1 MADRGARELPLDT
14 GRIGARIRA
23 ERKAR
28 RMTVEA
34 LAEALRDAADERVSR
49 RMPKLRDL
57 CRTIRGHEAGEHP
70 PGPRYRMLYAAV
82 FRMSEEEL
90 FGSGRL
96 ASRWSVPDDDD
107 SFTPDDEERLDL
119 AGSSPQRHDPGVVD
133 ALGVVLNGQRR
144 TEDVIGSA
152 PLIEAVRGQLAVV
165 SGLVGEA
172 RGEPRKKIVHI
183 ASQWAQFYGWLQSNT
198 GNLTVGGGWLD
209 RALEWA
215 IESDDQNLISEVLSF
230 KGHIASMS
238 EQVGA
243 MIGLSTAALRRDGLY
258 PGQYAISSALRARGH
273 AMAGDLFLM
282 EVNLDLADKHAVAA
296 RERQEEAPPWLY
308 YHSPA
313 LFVLQRG
320 LAYRYAGHYRPA
332 YHLRAAEALT
342 RGLDGLPAELRE
354 SEWAG
359 EFVYQLGHAYL
370 KADEHDRAIAV
381 ADDLYSLA
389 VRLDSQRL
397 TDQASDLRSLTGH
410 SAT

>member
-1 MADRGARELPLDT
+1 MPADPH
-14 GRIGARIRA
+14 RIGARIRA

-28 RMTVEA
+28 RLTVEA
-34 LAEALRDAADERVSR
+34 LAEAVRDAANERVRR

-82 FRMSEEEL
+82 FGMSEEEL
-90 FGSGRL
+90 FAADADESQWSL
-96 ASRWSVPDDDD
+96 AADET
-107 SFTPDDEERLDL
+107 FTPDDEERLER
-119 AGSSPQRHDPGVVD
+119 AERTPGRHDPGVVD
-133 ALGVVLNGQRR
+133 ALGAVLNGQRR

-165 SGLVGEA
+165 SGLVSEA

-215 IESDDQNLISEVLSF
+215 IEADDPNLISEVLSF
-230 KGHIASMS
+230 KGHIAWMS

-258 PGQYAISSALRARGH
+258 PGQYAMSSALRARGH
-273 AMAGDLFLM
+273 AMVGDLFLM
-282 EVNLDLADKHAVAA
+282 EVNLDLADKHAAAA
-296 RERQEEAPPWLY
+296 RERLDEAPPWLY

-313 LFVLQRG
+313 LFILHRG
-320 LAYRYAGHYRPA
+320 LAYRYAGHYKPA
-332 YHLRAAEALT
+332 YHLRAADALT
-342 RGLDGLPAELRE
+342 RGLEELPAEVRE

-359 EFVYQLGHAYL
+359 EFVFQLGHAYL
-370 KADEHDRAIAV
+370 KADERERAVAV

-389 VRLDSQRL
+389 VRLDSERL
-397 TDQASDLRSLTGH
+397 TEQATDLRSRTGH
-410 SAT
+410 SAR

>member
-1 MADRGARELPLDT
+1 MPVDPY
-14 GRIGARIRA
+14 RIGARLRG

-34 LAEALRDAADERVSR
+34 LAEAVRDAADERVRR

-70 PGPRYRMLYAAV
+70 PGPRYKMLYAAV
-82 FRMSEEEL
+82 FGMSEEEL
-90 FGSGRL
+90 F
-96 ASRWSVPDDDD
+96 ADDADTSQWTVAATDD
-107 SFTPDDEERLDL
+107 SFTPDDEERLER
-119 AGSSPQRHDPGVVD
+119 AGRAPQRHDPGVVD
-133 ALGVVLNGQRR
+133 ALGAVLNGQRR

-165 SGLVGEA
+165 SGLVSEA
-172 RGEPRKKIVHI
+172 RGEPRKKVVHI

-215 IESDDQNLISEVLSF
+215 IEADDPNLISEVLSF

-258 PGQYAISSALRARGH
+258 PGQYAMSSALRARGH
-273 AMAGDLFLM
+273 AMVGDLFLM
-282 EVNLDLADKHAVAA
+282 EVNLDLADKHAAAA

-313 LFVLQRG
+313 LFILHRG

-332 YHLRAAEALT
+332 YHLRAADALT
-342 RGLDGLPAELRE
+342 RGLEELPAEVRE

-359 EFVYQLGHAYL
+359 EFVFQLGHAYL
-370 KADEHDRAIAV
+370 KADERDRAVAV
-381 ADDLYSLA
+381 ADDLHALA
-389 VRLDSQRL
+389 VRLDSERL
-397 TDQASDLRSLTGH
+397 IEQAADLRGRTGH
-410 SAT
+410 SVT